1 MILFSLLGNNTKQ
14 ANNTREIY
22 NNVLFFI
29 TIIGITEL
37 VISVAFEKEC
47 FNCVDKSYIHTY
59 TYIHTYIHTYT
70 YIYIHIHTY
79 TVNTHFN

>member
-14 ANNTREIY
+14 ANNTSEIY

-37 VISVAFEKEC
+37 VISLAFEKEC
-47 FNCVDKSYIHTY
+47 FNCVDKSYIHTQL
-59 TYIHTYIHTYT
+59 TRILINEQNRT
-70 YIYIHIHTY
+70 
-79 TVNTHFN
+79 NFLCWFCLLKM